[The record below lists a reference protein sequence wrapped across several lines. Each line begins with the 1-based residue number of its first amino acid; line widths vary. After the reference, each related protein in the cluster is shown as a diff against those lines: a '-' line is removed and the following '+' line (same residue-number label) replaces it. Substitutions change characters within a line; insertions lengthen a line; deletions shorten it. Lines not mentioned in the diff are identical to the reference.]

1 MADGTYTTTKGTGTG
16 HGGIAGITTKAA
28 KAGKGK
34 AKTKAKTKAK
44 AKAKAKAKEARSLA
58 LCEQAA
64 ALVRAGI
71 SYRQRRRTDP
81 HWLDELVGSAW
92 LILHDRGERAER
104 RKKRQRA
111 AAKSEEAPKKKP
123 GVVAEVT
130 KVLRN
135 ALRDRRRLDARH
147 AAGVTGRGEEVAWES
162 VGEGFAQALVVVDPS
177 TPEACAIA
185 SQTGAARIARA
196 TPRERR
202 AVQVLFAAAAAGGA
216 T

>member
-1 MADGTYTTTKGTGTG
+1 MDGSNITRTITTGTGTG

-28 KAGKGK
+28 KAGKG
-34 AKTKAKTKAK
+34 
-44 AKAKAKAKEARSLA
+44 KAKEARSLA

-71 SYRQRRRTDP
+71 SYRQRRRGDP
-81 HWLDELVGSAW
+81 HRLDELVGSAW

-135 ALRDRRRLDARH
+135 ALRDRRRLEERH
-147 AAGVTGRGEEVAWES
+147 RAGVTGRGEEVAWES
-162 VGEGFAQALVVVDPS
+162 VGEGFAQALVVVDRCA
-177 TPEACAIA
+177 PEAYAIA
-185 SQTGAARIARA
+185 SQTVADRAARA

-202 AVQVLFAAAAAGGA
+202 AVQALFDAATTGGA
-216 T
+216 S

>member
-1 MADGTYTTTKGTGTG
+1 MDGSRSVYHQSTGTG
-16 HGGIAGITTKAA
+16 AGGIAGITTKTA

-34 AKTKAKTKAK
+34 DKAK
-44 AKAKAKAKEARSLA
+44 AKAKGKEARSLA

-64 ALVRAGI
+64 ALVLAGI
-71 SYRQRRRTDP
+71 SYRQRRRGDP
-81 HWLDELVGSAW
+81 HWLEELVGEAW

-162 VGEGFAQALVVVDPS
+162 AGEGAAQTLVVVDPS

-185 SQTGAARIARA
+185 SQKAADRAARA

-202 AVQVLFAAAAAGGA
+202 AVQALFDAAARGA
-216 T
+216 S

>member
-1 MADGTYTTTKGTGTG
+1 MDGSNITRTITTGTGTG
-16 HGGIAGITTKAA
+16 RGSAGITTKTA

-34 AKTKAKTKAK
+34 DK

-71 SYRQRRRTDP
+71 SYRQRRRGDP
-81 HWLDELVGSAW
+81 HWLEELVGEAW
-92 LILHDRGERAER
+92 LILHDRGERAEQ

-111 AAKSEEAPKKKP
+111 AAKSKKAPKEKKKP
-123 GVVAEVT
+123 SVAMEVA
-130 KVLRN
+130 KILRN

-147 AAGVTGRGEEVAWES
+147 EAGVAGRGEEVAWES
-162 VGEGFAQALVVVDPS
+162 AGEGAAQTRVVVDRCA
-177 TPEACAIA
+177 PEAYAIA

-202 AVQVLFAAAAAGGA
+202 AVQALFDAAAAGGA
-216 T
+216 S

>member
-1 MADGTYTTTKGTGTG
+1 MDGSRSVYHQSTGTG
-16 HGGIAGITTKAA
+16 AGGIAGITTKTA

-34 AKTKAKTKAK
+34 DKAK
-44 AKAKAKAKEARSLA
+44 AKAKGKEARSLE

-64 ALVRAGI
+64 ALVLAGI
-71 SYRQRRRTDP
+71 SYRQRRRGDP
-81 HWLDELVGSAW
+81 HWLEELVGGAW
-92 LILHDRGERAER
+92 LILHDRGERAEQ

-111 AAKSEEAPKKKP
+111 AAKSKKAPKEKKKP
-123 GVVAEVT
+123 SVAMEVA
-130 KVLRN
+130 KILRN

-162 VGEGFAQALVVVDPS
+162 AGEGAAQTLVVVDPS

-185 SQTGAARIARA
+185 SQKAADRAARA

-202 AVQVLFAAAAAGGA
+202 AVQALFDAAARGA
-216 T
+216 S

>member
-16 HGGIAGITTKAA
+16 HGGIAGITTKTA

-34 AKTKAKTKAK
+34 DKAK
-44 AKAKAKAKEARSLA
+44 AKAKGKEARSLA

-111 AAKSEEAPKKKP
+111 AAKSEEAPKKKKP

-135 ALRDRRRLDARH
+135 ALRDRRRLEERH
-147 AAGVTGRGEEVAWES
+147 RAGVAGRGEEVAWES
-162 VGEGFAQALVVVDPS
+162 VGEGFAQTLVVVDRCA
-177 TPEACAIA
+177 PEAYAIA
-185 SQTGAARIARA
+185 SQTVADRAARA

-216 T
+216 S